1 MKARSKDYPALSILI
16 VEDEPGTLELLTA
29 IITMKYPDLVLHT
42 AANGRT
48 GLELFKA
55 HTPDIVVTDI
65 NMPEMCGAQMTD
77 SIRAL
82 KSDTRIIALTGTSE
96 KLVLTGNVEREI
108 EFNHRIMKPV
118 ILKELFAAM
127 EQCLNEIAQRV

>member
-1 MKARSKDYPALSILI
+1 MKTRCNHDPPLSILI

-42 AANGRT
+42 AGNGRT

-55 HTPDIVVTDI
+55 HTPDIIVTDI
-65 NMPEMCGAQMTD
+65 NMPEMCGAQMNA
-77 SIRAL
+77 SIRSL
-82 KSDTRIIALTGTSE
+82 KSDTRIIALTGTGG
-96 KLVLTGNVEREI
+96 KLVLTEKVGREI

-118 ILKELFAAM
+118 IFKELFAAM
-127 EQCLNEIAQRV
+127 EHWLNEIAQRA

>member
-29 IITMKYPDLVLHT
+29 IITMKYPDLALHT
-42 AANGRT
+42 AGNGRT
-48 GLELFKA
+48 GLELFKTY
-55 HTPDIVVTDI
+55 TPDIVMTDI

-77 SIRAL
+77 NIRAL
-82 KSDTRIIALTGTSE
+82 KPDTQFIVLTGTSG
-96 KLVLTGNVEREI
+96 KLVLTGKVEREI

-118 ILKELFAAM
+118 IFKELFAAV
-127 EQCLNEIAQRV
+127 EQCFYEIAQRA

>member
-1 MKARSKDYPALSILI
+1 MKTRSEDYSALSILI

-29 IITMKYPDLVLHT
+29 IITMKYPDLALHT
-42 AANGRT
+42 AGNGRK

-55 HTPDIVVTDI
+55 HTPDIVMTDI

-77 SIRAL
+77 NIRAL
-82 KSDTRIIALTGTSE
+82 KPDTQFIVLTGTSG
-96 KLVLTGNVEREI
+96 KLVLTGKIEREI

-118 ILKELFAAM
+118 IFKELFAAV
-127 EQCLNEIAQRV
+127 EQCFFEIAQRA

>member
-1 MKARSKDYPALSILI
+1 MGTRSKQNSSVSILI

-42 AANGRT
+42 AGNGRT
-48 GLELFKA
+48 GLELFKV
-55 HTPDIVVTDI
+55 HTPDIVMTDI

-82 KSDTRIIALTGTSE
+82 KPDTQFIALTGTSR
-96 KLVLTGNVEREI
+96 KLVLAEKDGREL

-118 ILKELFAAM
+118 VFKELFTAM
-127 EQCLNEIAQRV
+127 EQCFYEIARRP